1 MVSSDCPSISIK
13 PGATTSPRASIVV
26 PRFAWDKLPIA
37 AIFPSRMPISPE
49 YHGDPVPSIMWPLMI
64 TVSKLCCA
72 WDTTDNTQ
80 KTTIMDQLLRCLS
93 STLTSEFD
101 LIRHIQFN
109 AETAAVL
116 RSRHPKTSP
125 SKLHIASASHSYTLK
140 WPG

>member
-49 YHGDPVPSIMWPLMI
+49 YHGDPVPSLMWPLMI

-80 KTTIMDQLLRCLS
+80 KNTIMDQLLRCLS
-93 STLTSEFD
+93 RTLTSEFD
-101 LIRHIQFN
+101 LIMHIQLN
-109 AETAAVL
+109 GETVAVL
-116 RSRHPKTSP
+116 TARDPKASRSD
-125 SKLHIASASHSYTLK
+125 LHNAGS
-140 WPG
+140 